1 MISIVLR
8 QLGVFLI
15 TFFILSVLAFSLAY
29 LFPGD
34 PISNTSGVLMNHP
47 HYEAVAQARGF
58 DQGLLGQYL
67 AYMQHLFQLNWGV
80 SLQDGA
86 SIWHEFKVRFPA
98 SLELSVL
105 AMGLALLIGPP
116 LGILAAIH
124 YNKPIDQVISFL
136 SISGYSIP
144 VFWFA
149 QLSILFFAVLLGW
162 LPIAGQ
168 VNPLFDVPLAT
179 GSVLLDIAISDMP
192 YRGTALLNALQHMLL
207 PVVILA
213 TVPLVLLIR
222 LTRNACIEVQR
233 MSFVQGAYAR
243 GLSSFS
249 VLQKHIIP
257 NAMQRV
263 TPSVSTAFSLLMTNT
278 LIIEI
283 IFSWPGLG
291 QWFVRSIYER
301 DYPVIQTALLLLT
314 VLILF
319 VNMMTNIY
327 YVWRYPRVRRELNAT
342 R

>member
-8 QLGVFLI
+8 QLGVFFI
-15 TFFILSVLAFSLAY
+15 TLFILSLLAFSLAY

-34 PISNTSGVLMNHP
+34 PVSNSSGILINQP
-47 HYEAVAQARGF
+47 QYDAIAQARGF
-58 DQGLLGQYL
+58 KQGLVQQYL
-67 AYMQHLFQLNWGV
+67 AYMHHLLTLDWGV

-86 SIWHEFKVRFPA
+86 SVWHEFKVRFPA

-124 YNKPIDQVISFL
+124 HNKPIDQVISFL

-149 QLSILFFAVLLGW
+149 QLSILMFAVLLGW

-168 VNPLFDVPLAT
+168 INPLFDVPLVT
-179 GSVLLDIAISDMP
+179 GSVLLDTTLSDTP
-192 YRGTALLNALQHMLL
+192 YQGIALLNALQHMLL
-207 PVVILA
+207 PVVVLA

-222 LTRNACIEVQR
+222 LTRNACIDVQR

-243 GLSSFS
+243 GLSKFS
-249 VLQKHIIP
+249 VLRKHIIP

-263 TPSVSTAFSLLMTNT
+263 TPSVNTAFSLLMTNT

-301 DYPVIQTALLLLT
+301 DYPVIQSALLLLT

>member
-15 TFFILSVLAFSLAY
+15 TFFILSFMAFSLAY
-29 LFPGD
+29 LFPGNAV
-34 PISNTSGVLMNHP
+34 SNMSGVLPNNP
-47 HYEAVAQARGF
+47 QYELVAQARGF
-58 DQGLLGQYL
+58 EQGIISQYF
-67 AYMQHLFQLNWGV
+67 AYMQHLFRLDWGV

-86 SIWHEFKVRFPA
+86 SVWHEFKVRFPA

-105 AMGLALLIGPP
+105 AMSLALLLGPP
-116 LGILAAIH
+116 LGIVAAMN
-124 YNKPIDQVISFL
+124 YNKPIDQMITFL

-144 VFWFA
+144 IFWFA
-149 QLSILFFAVLLGW
+149 QLSILFFAVVLGW

-168 VNPLFDVPLAT
+168 VNPLFDIPLVT
-179 GSVLLDIAISDMP
+179 GSVLLDIALSDTP

-207 PVVILA
+207 PVIVLA

-222 LTRNACIEVQR
+222 LTRNACIEVRR

-249 VLQKHIIP
+249 VLHKHVIP

-278 LIIEI
+278 LIIEV

-291 QWFVRSIYER
+291 QWLVRSIYER
-301 DYPVIQTALLLLT
+301 DYPVIQSALLLLT

-319 VNMMTNIY
+319 VNVMTNIY